1 MRAALTLKRA
11 AAASL
16 RRADQPLVC
25 ACSSTAAAL
34 LYQAAALRKQWL
46 SIVGVSSSLSL
57 GKHPGA
63 SAIVHSTLVL

>member
-25 ACSSTAAAL
+25 ACTSTAAAL
-34 LYQAAALRKQWL
+34 LYQAAALRKQ
-46 SIVGVSSSLSL
+46 
-57 GKHPGA
+57 
-63 SAIVHSTLVL
+63 